1 MRPRKR
7 FLNLRIRI
15 DLDNKLLSCYAKL
28 NRSLIEMKEEY
39 KLTPSKVLLKK
50 IELADSKLKQIDSLI
65 GKSSSSGGGNYQS
78 TFSDN
83 TNFSL

>member
-1 MRPRKR
+1 
-7 FLNLRIRI
+7 
-15 DLDNKLLSCYAKL
+15 
-28 NRSLIEMKEEY
+28 MKEEY